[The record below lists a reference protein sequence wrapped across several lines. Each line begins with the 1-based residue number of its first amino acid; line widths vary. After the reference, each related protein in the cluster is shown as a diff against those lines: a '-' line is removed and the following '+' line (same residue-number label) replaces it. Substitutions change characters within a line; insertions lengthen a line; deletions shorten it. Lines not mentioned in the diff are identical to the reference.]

1 MNRVRLALRVQ
12 PGAKRSALLARLAS
26 GEWKVAVAAPP
37 VEGRANA
44 AVIELLSELLDVPRR
59 QLELVRG
66 ASSRRK
72 SIEVEGLSETEVE
85 TRLTAALP
93 PAPP

>member
-1 MNRVRLALRVQ
+1 MRLALRVQ

-37 VEGRANA
+37 VEGRANE

-66 ASSRRK
+66 TSSRRK
-72 SIEVEGLSETEVE
+72 SIEVEGLSDTEVE
-85 TRLTAALP
+85 ARLTAALP
-93 PAPP
+93 TAPP

>member
-1 MNRVRLALRVQ
+1 MRLALRVQ
-12 PGAKRSALLARLAS
+12 PGAQRSALLARLGS

-37 VEGRANA
+37 VDGRANE

-66 ASSRRK
+66 TSSRRK

-93 PAPP
+93 PN